1 MFEPD
6 LALRFAAAL
15 GLGLLLGLER
25 ERAKSPETAFA
36 GVRTFALIA
45 LSGATAAYI
54 EQMLQQPW
62 LVLVA
67 FGALT
72 ALVVTSYFG
81 ATARGDF
88 GMTTEVTALLAFL
101 VGALCVWD
109 QVRMAAAISVAA
121 LLLLALKDWL
131 HRLAQR
137 IEMADVEATLKFA
150 IITVI
155 VLPLLPDRGYGP
167 PSLEVINPYEI
178 WLMVV
183 LISGLNFVGYILV
196 KVLGSEHGIGL
207 TGILGGLVSSTAVTL
222 GFAQRSRSEPGLSP
236 ALVLGILLAWTLM
249 FFRVLVEVGV
259 VSGLLAARLAPGLG
273 ILGAASLAV
282 SFAMWQR
289 QRASSTASVGSVSNP
304 FELGNA
310 VRFGLLFGVVTFVT
324 RAAELYFGEAG
335 VYAAAALA
343 GLNDV
348 DAIALSMANLAAAQP
363 DRAAVAARAV
373 VIAVVS
379 NTVMKFG
386 YAFWLG
392 GPGLRRALYPVAAAL
407 GVAGVVAAVV
417 AGRVAA

>member
-25 ERAKSPETAFA
+25 ERVKSPETAFA

-54 EQMLQQPW
+54 ETMLQQPW

-72 ALVVTSYFG
+72 ALVVTSYYG
-81 ATARGDF
+81 ATTRGDF
-88 GMTTEVTALLAFL
+88 GMTTEVSALLAFL

-109 QVRMAAAISVAA
+109 HVRMAAAISVSA
-121 LLLLALKDWL
+121 LLLLALKDAL

-137 IEMADVEATLKFA
+137 IETADVEAALKFA

-155 VLPLLPDRGYGP
+155 VLPLLPNQGYGP
-167 PSLEVINPYEI
+167 PALEVINPYQI

-222 GFAQRSRSEPGLSP
+222 GFAQRSRTEPGQSP
-236 ALVLGILLAWTLM
+236 ALVLGMLLAWTLM

-259 VSGLLAARLAPGLG
+259 VSRLLAARLAPGLS
-273 ILGAASLAV
+273 ILGAASLAIC
-282 SFAMWQR
+282 FALWRR
-289 QRASSTASVGSVSNP
+289 QRDAAKASVGSVANP
-304 FELGNA
+304 FELGHA
-310 VRFGLLFGVVTFVT
+310 VRFGLLFGAVTFAT
-324 RAAELYFGEAG
+324 HAAQLYAGEAG
-335 VYAAAALA
+335 VYATAALA

-363 DRAAVAARAV
+363 DRAGVAARAV

-386 YAFWLG
+386 YALWLG
-392 GPGLRRALYPVAAAL
+392 GPRLRRALAPVGAAL
-407 GVAGVVAAVV
+407 GAAGLVAALV
-417 AGRVAA
+417 AGRVGG

>member
-25 ERAKSPETAFA
+25 ERVKSPEIAFA

-54 EQMLQQPW
+54 EMVIQQPW

-72 ALVVTSYFG
+72 ALIVTSYYG

-88 GMTTEVTALLAFL
+88 GMTTEVSALLAFL

-109 QVRMAAAISVAA
+109 HVRIAAAISVSA
-121 LLLLALKDWL
+121 LLLLALKDAL

-137 IEMADVEATLKFA
+137 IQTGDVEATLKFA

-155 VLPLLPDRGYGP
+155 VLPLLPNQGYGP
-167 PSLEVINPYEI
+167 PGLEVVNPYQI

-183 LISGLNFVGYILV
+183 LIAGLNFIGYILV
-196 KVLGSEHGIGL
+196 KTLGSEHGIGL

-222 GFAQRSRSEPGLSP
+222 GFAQRSRTEPAQSR

-259 VSGLLAARLAPGLG
+259 VSRLLAVRLAPGLG
-273 ILGAASLAV
+273 LLGAASLGICFV
-282 SFAMWQR
+282 LWRR
-289 QRASSTASVGSVSNP
+289 QRAAATASVGTVANP
-304 FELGNA
+304 FELGHA
-310 VRFGLLFGVVTFVT
+310 VRFGLLFGAVTF
-324 RAAELYFGEAG
+324 AAHAAQLYAGEAG
-335 VYAAAALA
+335 VYATAALA

-348 DAIALSMANLAAAQP
+348 DAIALSMANLAAASP
-363 DRAAVAARAV
+363 DRADMASRAV

-379 NTVMKFG
+379 NTVMKCA

-392 GPGLRRALYPVAAAL
+392 GPALRRALAPIAAAL
-407 GVAGVVAAVV
+407 ATAGVLAALV
-417 AGRVAA
+417 AGRTAA

>member
-1 MFEPD
+1 MFDLD

-25 ERAKSPETAFA
+25 ERVKRPDAFA
-36 GVRTFALIA
+36 GVRTFALIS
-45 LSGATAAYI
+45 LTGATAAYI
-54 EQMLQQPW
+54 ETMVQEPW

-72 ALVVTSYFG
+72 ALVVTSYYG
-81 ATARGDF
+81 ATTRGDF
-88 GMTTEVTALLAFL
+88 GITTEISTLLAFL
-101 VGALCVWD
+101 VGALCVWNR
-109 QVRMAAAISVAA
+109 VEIAAAVSVAA

-137 IEMADVEATLKFA
+137 IESSDVEATLKFA

-155 VLPLLPDRGYGP
+155 VLPLLPNQGYGP
-167 PSLEVINPYEI
+167 PPLEVINPYQI
-178 WLMVV
+178 WMMVV

-222 GFAQRSRSEPGLSP
+222 GFAQRSRTEPKQSP

-259 VSGLLAARLAPGLG
+259 VSRLLAVRLAPALC

-282 SFAMWQR
+282 CFSVWR
-289 QRASSTASVGSVSNP
+289 RHRAATTGNVGKVSNP
-304 FELGNA
+304 FELGQA
-310 VRFGLLFGVVTFVT
+310 VRFGLLFGVVNFATH
-324 RAAELYFGEAG
+324 AAQHYAGEAG
-335 VYAAAALA
+335 LYATAALA

-348 DAIALSMANLAAAQP
+348 DAIALSMASLAAERP
-363 DRAAVAARAV
+363 DQAGVAARAV

-379 NTVMKFG
+379 NTVVKFG

-392 GPGLRRALYPVAAAL
+392 APQLRQALVPVAVALGAAGLVAAL
-407 GVAGVVAAVV
+407 VAGSI
-417 AGRVAA
+417 GG